1 MDGQM
6 VFPFK
11 LKVIYPTSVAVL
23 YMKKKIGI
31 RGVMKYILSN
41 SFYLLDLVEGCFNL
55 LITACGCEIEISV
68 FEWKDNMQMK
78 NYWEKKQKKDDL
90 FFYSVRVREYKQH
103 EGEMVFTALF
113 NALKL

>member
-1 MDGQM
+1 
-6 VFPFK
+6 
-11 LKVIYPTSVAVL
+11 
-23 YMKKKIGI
+23 MKQ
-31 RGVMKYILSN
+31 ILSN

-113 NALKL
+113 NALKLQYIRKKLTLRLFLLVFHFEE

>member
-23 YMKKKIGI
+23 YMKKKNRYKGCNE
-31 RGVMKYILSN
+31 VDP
-41 SFYLLDLVEGCFNL
+41 FYLLDLVEGCFNL